1 VATTYWR
8 AKIVLDAVDVS
19 SRITGTVE
27 VEAEESAEA
36 VANFLLTA
44 VAGAIDLDGM
54 RGDSVAIDYEETT
67 EAGALLNAWR
77 LFTGIVDRA
86 DYDPN
91 NKTINVRCRDDLKNR
106 LRIMT
111 RAAIDSLIAGSK
123 WSEDLFSDQA
133 DNWEYAEQRLS
144 TIASALDTEP
154 DGDIVLT
161 AWAAKGSPDITL
173 TSASVVDET
182 PAVEL
187 TPVES
192 LINRTVITF
201 TYRHERRYQR
211 EVSDG
216 WDYGRTLCDHLLSPV
231 ALPTREMA
239 HRAAEGVSGWLLQRI
254 SFTPV
259 FASATTTCGGQD
271 IVWTNN
277 QPGLIIAW
285 GASWVRRWT
294 QTVEEV
300 LTLDLQA
307 TSSVASYGERR
318 SDAEESSQTE
328 TDSTEWEGAAGGD
341 APGSFVSGGD
351 GEDDGSFGSH
361 INHVA
366 PTGMSLNSWNDYI
379 QDMVDETARAA
390 AIETILAREATN
402 IHAAHRA
409 NTVETQT
416 PLNALITRQ
425 STVRVSTTT
434 VTAKGK
440 VRQVVHSMDTSSGLA
455 LTTVRV
461 AISRS
466 GGVPAATALTAPAR
480 QAYSPDAPSQKGEIQ
495 ASGNQFGGKL
505 ISPPFDEELSGFASN
520 YYVVPTGEPVFS
532 GSDPTTGELIQP
544 GFNAASAV
552 EPGSPVY
559 PVRFRIDA
567 DAIEDEVRDLATVTA
582 TNVFVVAPPNDEFTM
597 TA

>member
-1 VATTYWR
+1 
-8 AKIVLDAVDVS
+8 
-19 SRITGTVE
+19 
-27 VEAEESAEA
+27 
-36 VANFLLTA
+36 
-44 VAGAIDLDGM
+44 
-54 RGDSVAIDYEETT
+54 
-67 EAGALLNAWR
+67 
-77 LFTGIVDRA
+77 
-86 DYDPN
+86 
-91 NKTINVRCRDDLKNR
+91 
-106 LRIMT
+106 MT
-111 RAAIDSLIAGSK
+111 RAAIDSLIVGSK

-144 TIASALDTEP
+144 TITSALDTEP

-173 TSASVVDET
+173 TSAGVVDET

-216 WDYGRTLCDHLLSPV
+216 WDYGRTLCDHLLSAV

-239 HRAAEGVSGWLLQRI
+239 RRAAGGVSGWLLRQI
-254 SFTPV
+254 GFTQA
-259 FASATTTCGGQD
+259 FASQGAHCGGTD
-271 IVWTNN
+271 IVWINN
-277 QPGLIIAW
+277 QAGLIIGWA
-285 GASWVRRWT
+285 ASWVARWT
-294 QTVEEV
+294 QTIEEV

-307 TSSVASYGERR
+307 TSSIASYGERR
-318 SDAEESSQTE
+318 ADSDGSLQTDS
-328 TDSTEWEGAAGGD
+328 DSTEWEGAAAQD
-341 APGSFVSGGD
+341 PPGNIVSGGD
-351 GEDDGSFGSH
+351 GEDDGSLGSLV
-361 INHVA
+361 NHLPA
-366 PTGMSLNSWNDYI
+366 TAMSLNSWNDYI

-390 AIETILAREATN
+390 AIETTLAREATS
-402 IHAAHRA
+402 IHAAHRD
-409 NTVETQT
+409 NTVEVQT

-425 STVRVSTTT
+425 STVRVSTIT

-455 LTTVRV
+455 LTTVRI

-466 GGVPAATALTAPAR
+466 GGVPAATALTAPVR
-480 QAYSPDAPSQKGEIQ
+480 QVYSPDAPSQKGKIH
-495 ASGNQFGGKL
+495 AGGNQFGGRL
-505 ISPPFDEELSGFASN
+505 TSPPFNEELSGFASN
-520 YYVVPTGEPVFS
+520 YYIVPTGAAVFS

-544 GFNAASAV
+544 GFTTATAV

-559 PVRFRIDA
+559 PVRFRINA